1 MTSWRSLCK
10 LKATAGLWWAGMSHF
25 WTWDLRRWWI
35 LGWPDNWT
43 LPGPQDR
50 LREQCFPLTDCYP
63 DVCPQY
69 VLYSLLPPL
78 DRGICDSQLFL
89 FFPKT
94 PCSESWILVSS
105 WDQWLGR
112 GREVGHCAPP
122 SDCLPDSL
130 SYSANFGFCNFI
142 LKGLNEV
149 FICNSVISG
158 LGPVCGP
165 EYLFTQLDPRL
176 AHFSGPILL
185 FKKVLL
191 SLSPF
196 YRWKHKGTE

>member
-10 LKATAGLWWAGMSHF
+10 PKATAGLWWAGMSHF

-78 DRGICDSQLFL
+78 DRGICDSNYFYSS
-89 FFPKT
+89 PKH
-94 PCSESWILVSS
+94 LVLNPGY
-105 WDQWLGR
+105 WCQV
-112 GREVGHCAPP
+112 ET
-122 SDCLPDSL
+122 SDWGEGEKWATVLLPQIVYQIPLATLQTSGFAISFWKAWMKSL
-130 SYSANFGFCNFI
+130 YVIQSFQGWVQSV
-142 LKGLNEV
+142 GLN
-149 FICNSVISG
+149 I
-158 LGPVCGP
+158 
-165 EYLFTQLDPRL
+165 YLHNLTQ
-176 AHFSGPILL
+176 G
-185 FKKVLL
+185 
-191 SLSPF
+191 
-196 YRWKHKGTE
+196 